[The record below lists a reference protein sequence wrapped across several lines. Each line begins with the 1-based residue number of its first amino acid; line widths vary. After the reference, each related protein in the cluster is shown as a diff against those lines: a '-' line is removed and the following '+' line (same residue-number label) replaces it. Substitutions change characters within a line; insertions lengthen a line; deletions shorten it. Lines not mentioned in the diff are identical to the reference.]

1 VWAQLITLNVKPER
15 MRDLPT
21 MYEQLQSAEQ
31 PDSGL
36 LRTTFLVDE
45 KEPGR
50 AYILVVFASE
60 DHARARERDPRRR
73 QGLAAM
79 QATMAEV
86 LAGPP
91 QFADLTV
98 LLDDP
103 PANALSR

>member
-1 VWAQLITLNVKPER
+1 MWAQLITLNVKPER
-15 MRDLPT
+15 VHDLPT
-21 MYEQLQSAEQ
+21 MYQQLKSAEQ

-36 LRTTFLVDE
+36 LRTTFLVDD

-60 DHARARERDPRRR
+60 AHARAREQDPRRQ

-98 LLDDP
+98 LVDDP
-103 PANALSR
+103 PATALAG